1 MAVPQHLLTRAQEVF
16 NTIMDQCETSPFN
29 TPPGQSPGK
38 SYKPLTLL
46 KCAYEQVEF
55 KDQFLGYMFRSI
67 HDLEGLTSP
76 QGPDFDIARV
86 LEEYHPEFNNYE
98 ETLSKIGENFYK
110 TLVITCKLGIFL
122 ALGDLFWVL
131 ATPESLLHWRWTRPS
146 IYLPSY
152 CASVSLFAYGF
163 ILGVDENTKLR

>member
-1 MAVPQHLLTRAQEVF
+1 MAVPQHLFTQAQKVF
-16 NTIMDQCETSPFN
+16 NTIMNQSETSPFN
-29 TPPGQSPGK
+29 APPGQSSGT

-55 KDQFLGYMFRSI
+55 KDRFLGYMFRSI

-110 TLVITCKLGIFL
+110 TFVITCKF
-122 ALGDLFWVL
+122 
-131 ATPESLLHWRWTRPS
+131 
-146 IYLPSY
+146 LPSDV
-152 CASVSLFAYGF
+152 CMGNPLWDGSLFHFISSRAIDGF
-163 ILGVDENTKLR
+163 FRPPAPV